1 MTIVAATSHELIL
14 DLTGQ
19 KWLATCACNEWA
31 QTGPIG
37 VIGEAH
43 LAHVEAAIA

>member
-1 MTIVAATSHELIL
+1 MIAPTATSHELIL

-19 KWLATCACNEWA
+19 KWECRCQCGQWSQA
-31 QTGPIG
+31 GRIG